1 MATQIRIEDA
11 DPVLSGAPNRR
22 PETGDLRQGT
32 RRRAVLVGAL
42 VLSGLGV
49 LLAALF
55 LSLWPISYDLTQ
67 GADFS
72 YEYLVQYQ
80 PIWDWFRPILERFE
94 SLFPGAASSLE
105 QLTTML

>member
-1 MATQIRIEDA
+1 M
-11 DPVLSGAPNRR
+11 
-22 PETGDLRQGT
+22 
-32 RRRAVLVGAL
+32 
-42 VLSGLGV
+42 

-105 QLTTML
+105 QLTTMLSIFWIASFLSISRVHTN